1 MIATKHGQMSIFNY
15 QSKRFYSNKMNSK
28 DSKLNKFIIVY
39 ILTSIAVWTPA
50 AIAQDKREV
59 PSRQAWNSIC
69 LTSALNSDGVNT
81 PAGKQWGSS
90 VDKAYA
96 QASCT
101 CRHEQVKDQKFM
113 TFEDLVE
120 AKQKCQKELA
130 NEKMNF
136 VTKYVRIHLDNR

>member
-1 MIATKHGQMSIFNY
+1 MNIFNF
-15 QSKRFYSNKMNSK
+15 QPKRLFSNNKNLK

-39 ILTSIAVWTPA
+39 ILTIAVWTPA
-50 AIAQDKREV
+50 AIAQGKREV

-69 LTSALNSDGVNT
+69 LTSELEEDGVDT

-101 CRHEQVKDQKFM
+101 CEYEQVKDQKFM
-113 TFEDLVE
+113 TFYELVG
-120 AKQKCQKELA
+120 AQQKCQKELA